1 MQEPTKWLQAV
12 GTQQCRGALENFCL
26 QELPAAPTKRSVLER
41 CCGGLTLTIWRARE
55 DVITICFYIQRKCLR
70 QNSPTGVSLHL
81 DPWLGVEAYFCVVL
95 SEAGG

>member
-1 MQEPTKWLQAV
+1 MASRGGHPAVQRRPGEFLLTGTPRRSNQEICA
-12 GTQQCRGALENFCL
+12 
-26 QELPAAPTKRSVLER
+26 ER